1 MKCSAAWCVS
11 VVPNIS
17 PLHSL
22 KLGKTLLADS
32 VLSCCNAAIDSAR
45 RISGPF
51 NSLQWGLGAFR
62 AELGWSVSLGTLLEG
77 SVNARKFRD
86 SRRSLPPS
94 ALLPEDWTDHS
105 AHAIFPPFHITLPTL
120 PKPSGQLGNKCQIFS
135 AVLYQDDLSENHESK
150 IGCHCMVV

>member
-22 KLGKTLLADS
+22 KLGKTLLTDS

-77 SVNARKFRD
+77 SGNARKFRD
-86 SRRSLPPS
+86 RRSLPPS
-94 ALLPEDWTDHS
+94 ALLPEDWTWS
-105 AHAIFPPFHITLPTL
+105 LIARILVIPKIFLKNPCTACTDRNARTFGTYF
-120 PKPSGQLGNKCQIFS
+120 K
-135 AVLYQDDLSENHESK
+135 
-150 IGCHCMVV
+150 